1 MKRPRIAVIGG
12 DERSKRLAEKL
23 ARNGFDVGATALD
36 GAPVEALTPEQAM
49 EREVLILPVPVTRD
63 GDTLNIPLSE
73 DKIPLRTFFAGLPVG
88 SLLLGGGMSEEFCR
102 QAEYQGCRV
111 LDYAAGDAV
120 ARANA
125 IPTAEGAA
133 ALAMENSPITLH
145 GSRCLVIGSGRC
157 GRALARLLKGMGAK
171 VSLSSRKKRHTLW
184 ALLHGYRP
192 VRTERLDAL
201 ADEYDFLF
209 NTVPVQVVTAG
220 VLERMNREAL
230 LIELATGAAG
240 VDREAAERLGRR
252 VLVAPGLPGK
262 VAPETAAEILYRS
275 VHGMLTEEF
284 PWISYE

>member
-125 IPTAEGAA
+125 IPTAEGAVEI
-133 ALAMENSPITLH
+133 AMRELPITLF
-145 GSRCLVIGSGRC
+145 GAKALVCGYGRIGKVLS
-157 GRALARLLKGMGAK
+157 RLLHNIGAE
-171 VSLSSRKKRHTLW
+171 VSVSARRSEDLAFAAVNGIT
-184 ALLHGYRP
+184 P
-192 VRTERLDAL
+192 VRFGSKEFR
-201 ADEYDFLF
+201 
-209 NTVPVQVVTAG
+209 
-220 VLERMNREAL
+220 
-230 LIELATGAAG
+230 
-240 VDREAAERLGRR
+240 
-252 VLVAPGLPGK
+252 K
-262 VAPETAAEILYRS
+262 TAARAEA
-275 VHGMLTEEF
+275 
-284 PWISYE
+284 